1 MLSEPVAEETSMGEA
16 MMTKQIDAR
25 GLSCPQP
32 VILVTRAVEEGNT
45 DLEILVDN
53 EVAKEN
59 VLRLTARR
67 GLKAETH
74 RAGPDIVIRTVK
86 V

>member
-1 MLSEPVAEETSMGEA
+1 
-16 MMTKQIDAR
+16 MMTRRIDAR

-32 VILVTRAVEEGNT
+32 VIMVTRALEDGDT

-53 EVAKEN
+53 EVSREN
-59 VLRLTARR
+59 VLRLAARR
-67 GLKAETH
+67 GLKAESQS
-74 RAGPDIVIRTVK
+74 AGTDIVIRTEK

>member
-1 MLSEPVAEETSMGEA
+1 MSA
-16 MMTKQIDAR
+16 KRIDAR

-32 VILVTRAVEEGNT
+32 VVLVDKAIATGST

-59 VLRLTARR
+59 VSRLAARR
-67 GLKAETH
+67 GLKAAA
-74 RAGPDIVIRTVK
+74 RADGNDIVITLTK
-86 V
+86 A